1 MTSPI
6 FEVSDRYILLKEP
19 SPDTVI
25 FCEVP
30 VIVLL
35 TTATAAGGEI
45 VARVGLGITC
55 CLAVVTVGFIG
66 EDKPRVSYATA
77 MDVYIIICF
86 AFVFCAL
93 TEFAFIHFL
102 ETYVR
107 RIKLKVDNIDVVF
120 VK

>member
-1 MTSPI
+1 MCKVKAP
-6 FEVSDRYILLKEP
+6 RYDSCP
-19 SPDTVI
+19 AP
-25 FCEVP
+25 
-30 VIVLL
+30 
-35 TTATAAGGEI
+35 
-45 VARVGLGITC
+45 
-55 CLAVVTVGFIG
+55 AVVTVGFIG

-107 RIKLKVDNIDVVF
+107 RVKIKVD
-120 VK
+120 K

>member
-1 MTSPI
+1 MISPI
-6 FEVSDRYILLKEP
+6 VEVFDRYIL
-19 SPDTVI
+19 I

-30 VIVLL
+30 VTVLL
-35 TTATAAGGEI
+35 TNPLTTAAGGEI

-107 RIKLKVDNIDVVF
+107 RVKIKVD
-120 VK
+120 K

>member
-1 MTSPI
+1 M
-6 FEVSDRYILLKEP
+6 
-19 SPDTVI
+19 
-25 FCEVP
+25 
-30 VIVLL
+30 IVLL

-107 RIKLKVDNIDVVF
+107 RVKLKVDNIDVVF

>member
-1 MTSPI
+1 MISPI
-6 FEVSDRYILLKEP
+6 VEVFDRYIL
-19 SPDTVI
+19 I

-35 TTATAAGGEI
+35 TTAAGGEI

-107 RIKLKVDNIDVVF
+107 RVKIKVD
-120 VK
+120 K